1 MNKTWKRQVFRH
13 TALYTAIL
21 MFSHTGGGGGAQAQT
36 QTQTH
41 KYAIVMNGQ
50 NLPEVKWGQDYKKL
64 AQKSNERQFTH
75 TTNFHIKKNVTL
87 SFNNIDEVVAEK
99 KDVVVFGTA
108 TYLPPYGKVSGFD
121 ADKLKKRGD
130 ALGWIKTT
138 KPGLV
143 GYSYEGVTCQNN
155 YNNASSGCPE
165 LIYKTQ
171 FSFGQQG
178 LKKKTTGGL
187 DIAEDKSRDNSP
199 IYKLQDYPG
208 LGVSFNLSSE
218 SLVKSIKYNKIIS
231 SFSEGVTQQNG
242 TQNQHKDK
250 NLVYTTGDYQY
261 KNKYSSRYVGQNEHS
276 AIAFYLN
283 AKLHLLDKKNIK
295 NIAQG
300 KTVNL
305 GTLKSYV
312 EPTAEWKN
320 KRQNYFQGNWTF
332 EDKGTVSVKL
342 KLPEVKAGRC
352 VNKNN
357 PNPNAKAPSP
367 ALTAPALWFGPVQ
380 NGKVQM
386 YSASV
391 STYPDSSSSQI
402 FLQNLSRKD
411 DTSKPGRYSLKPL
424 STSEIKSKEPN
435 FTGRQTIIRLD
446 GRVQQIKLGQS
457 NNEVVGF
464 NGNSNNATFGIV
476 SEGSF
481 MPDTSEWKKVLLP
494 WTVRVFA
501 DDSKFKE
508 FNKEEKDNKP
518 KYSQKYRSRDN
529 GKRERNLGDIV
540 NSPIVAVGGY
550 LATSAN
556 DGMVHIF
563 KKGNGGDERNYSLKL
578 SYIPG
583 TMPRKDI
590 ENKDSTL
597 AKELRA
603 FAEKGYVGDRYGVDG
618 GFVLRQVNLNGKD
631 HVFMFGAMGFGGRGA
646 YALDL
651 TKADGSDPT
660 KASLFDVKDNGNN
673 GNNGNNRVELGYTV
687 GTPQIGK
694 THNGKYA
701 AFLASGYA
709 TKKIDDPTNKTA
721 LYVYDLENNGNLIKK
736 IEVKDGKGGLS
747 SPTLVDKDL
756 DGTVD
761 IAYAGDRGGKM
772 YRFDL
777 SGQSPDQWT
786 VRPIF
791 EGTKPIT
798 SAPAISQLKDK
809 RVVIFGT
816 GSDLSEED
824 VDNMEEQYIYGIF
837 DDDTATTGTVNFSGS
852 GGGLLEQV
860 LSRDNDNKTLF
871 LTDYKRS
878 DGSGS
883 KGWVVKLKDGQRV
896 TVKPTVV
903 LRTAFVTIRK
913 YNDGGCGAETAILG
927 INTADGGKLTKK
939 SARPIVPD
947 ANKDVAQYSGHKQT
961 TKGKSI
967 PIGCMQKGN
976 EIVCPNGYV
985 YDKPVNVRYLDEKK
999 TDGFST
1005 TADGDAGGSG
1015 IDPAGKRSGKN
1026 NRCFSQKGVRTLL
1039 MNDLDSLDITGPTC
1053 GMKRISWREVFY

>member
-1 MNKTWKRQVFRH
+1 MNKTLKRRVFRH
-13 TALYTAIL
+13 TALYAAIL
-21 MFSHTGGGGGAQAQT
+21 MFSHTGGGGAMA
-36 QTQTH
+36 QTH
-41 KYAIVMNGQ
+41 KYAIIMNERNQ
-50 NLPEVKWGQDYKKL
+50 PEVKQEGSYSTLREKDRERKFIYNNSGQGGGSVFFDNTDTL
-64 AQKSNERQFTH
+64 VSRQSGT
-75 TTNFHIKKNVTL
+75 
-87 SFNNIDEVVAEK
+87 A
-99 KDVVVFGTA
+99 VFGTA

-121 ADKLKKRGD
+121 AYGLKERNNAVD
-130 ALGWIKTT
+130 WIRTT
-138 KPGLV
+138 QPGLA
-143 GYSYEGVTCQNN
+143 GYVYTDVICRDIKQCPQLVYETKF
-155 YNNASSGCPE
+155 A
-165 LIYKTQ
+165 
-171 FSFGQQG
+171 FSNKD
-178 LKKKTTGGL
+178 LAKKAGGL
-187 DIAEDKSRDNSP
+187 DRHLDPSRENSP
-199 IYKLQDYPG
+199 IYKLKDHPW
-208 LGVSFNLSSE
+208 LGVSFNLGVENTAKDGRSS
-218 SLVKSIKYNKIIS
+218 SRLIS
-231 SFSEGVTQQNG
+231 SFSEDNNNQTIVSTTRDHPISLGDQQREH
-242 TQNQHKDK
+242 TAV
-250 NLVYTTGDYQY
+250 VY
-261 KNKYSSRYVGQNEHS
+261 
-276 AIAFYLN
+276 YLN
-283 AKLHLLDKKNIK
+283 AKLHLLDKKQIQNITD
-295 NIAQG
+295 
-300 KTVNL
+300 KTVQL
-305 GTLKSYV
+305 GVLKPSIDVRQQKGANWLSFWASWDIKDTGQIPV
-312 EPTAEWKN
+312 ELGL
-320 KRQNYFQGNWTF
+320 QQ
-332 EDKGTVSVKL
+332 
-342 KLPEVKAGRC
+342 VKAGRC
-352 VNKNN
+352 INKDN
-357 PNPNAKAPSP
+357 PNPKSKAPSP
-367 ALTAPALWFGPVQ
+367 ALTAPALWFGAGQ
-380 NGKVQM
+380 NGKMEM

-391 STYPDSSSSQI
+391 STYPDSSSSRI
-402 FLQNLSRKD
+402 FLQNLKRKTD
-411 DTSKPGRYSLKPL
+411 PNKPGRYSLADL
-424 STSEIKSKEPN
+424 TKSDIESRQPG
-435 FTGRQTIIRLD
+435 FTGRQTVIRLD
-446 GRVQQIKLGQS
+446 SGVQQIKLQG
-457 NNEVVGF
+457 NEVANF
-464 NGNSNNATFGIV
+464 NGNDGTNDTFGIV

-494 WTVRVFA
+494 WTVRA
-501 DDSKFKE
+501 SNNDNQFKT
-508 FNKEEKDNKP
+508 FNQEEKDGKP

-529 GKRERNLGDIV
+529 NKGERNLGDIV

-563 KKGNGGDERNYSLKL
+563 KQSGGDKRSYNLKL

-583 TMPRKDI
+583 TMPRKNI
-590 ENKDSTL
+590 ENQDSTL

-618 GFVLRQVNLNGKD
+618 GFVLRQVELSGQK

-651 TKADGSDPT
+651 TKIDSNNPT
-660 KASLFDVKDNGNN
+660 AVSLFDVKHDNSGNN
-673 GNNGNNRVELGYTV
+673 SNNSNNSNNRVELGYTV

-694 THNGKYA
+694 THDGKYA

-709 TKKIDDPTNKTA
+709 TKEITSGDNKTA
-721 LYVYDLENNGNLIKK
+721 LYVYDLESSGTLIKK
-736 IEVKDGKGGLS
+736 IDVPGGKGGLS

-761 IAYAGDRGGKM
+761 IAYAGDRGGSM

-777 SGQSPDQWT
+777 KDWS
-786 VRPIF
+786 VRTIF
-791 EGTKPIT
+791 QGTKPIT

-824 VDNMEEQYIYGIF
+824 VDKKDEQYIYGIF

-913 YNDGGCGAETAILG
+913 YKDNGCGAETAILG

-939 SARPIVPD
+939 SARPIVPE
-947 ANKDVAQYSGHKQT
+947 ANQAVAQYSGHKQT
-961 TKGKSI
+961 AKGKSI
-967 PIGCMQKGN
+967 PIGCMWKNN
-976 EIVCPNGYV
+976 ETVCPNGYV

-1015 IDPAGKRSGKN
+1015 IDPDGKRAGKN

-1039 MNDLDSLDITGPTC
+1039 MNDLDSLDITGP
-1053 GMKRISWREVFY
+1053 

>member
-21 MFSHTGGGGGAQAQT
+21 MFSHTGGGGGQAQA

-41 KYAIVMNGQ
+41 KYAIVLNAQ
-50 NLPEVKWGQDYKKL
+50 KLPEVKWGSSYTSLGHKDKDL
-64 AQKSNERQFTH
+64 QFTH
-75 TTNFHIKKNVTL
+75 TSNFGIKKNIIL
-87 SFNNIDEVVAEK
+87 SFNNTDEVVAQK
-99 KDVVVFGTA
+99 NGIVVFGAA

-121 ADKLKKRGD
+121 TQKLTERGN
-130 ALGWIKTT
+130 ALDWINTT
-138 KPGLV
+138 RPGLV
-143 GYSYEGVTCQNN
+143 GYSYEDVTCN
-155 YNNASSGCPE
+155 SSNCPE
-165 LIYKTQ
+165 VSYKTQ
-171 FSFGQQG
+171 FTFDKHQ
-178 LKKKTTGGL
+178 LAKKKTDNKL
-187 DIAEDKSRDNSP
+187 DIYEDKSRDNSP
-199 IYKLQDYPG
+199 IYKLPDYPG
-208 LGVSFNLSSE
+208 LGVSFNLSGE
-218 SLVKSIKYNKIIS
+218 STVKPKRLSQLVS
-231 SFSEGVTQQNG
+231 SFSEDVTQQNG
-242 TQNQHKDK
+242 ANSPYKDK
-250 NLVYTTGDYQY
+250 NLVYTTDDYRNQGNHNHQD
-261 KNKYSSRYVGQNEHS
+261 KHH
-276 AIAFYLN
+276 AIIFYLN
-283 AKLHLLDKKNIK
+283 AKLHLLDKKQIK

-300 KTVNL
+300 KTFNL
-305 GTLKSYV
+305 GTLKPRIDLT
-312 EPTAEWKN
+312 EAWKN
-320 KRQNYFQGNWTF
+320 RNRGFFNNGNWTF
-332 EDKGTVSVKL
+332 EDKGEVSVKL

-352 VNKNN
+352 TNATH
-357 PNPNAKAPSP
+357 PNSKAKLPSP

-380 NGKVQM
+380 NGKAEM

-391 STYPDSSSSQI
+391 STYPDSSSSRI
-402 FLQNLSRKD
+402 FLQNLKRKTD
-411 DTSKPGRYSLKPL
+411 PGRPGRYSLADL
-424 STSEIKSKEPN
+424 AKSDIENRQPN
-435 FTGRQTIIRLD
+435 FTGRQTIIRLN
-446 GRVQQIKLGQS
+446 GGVREIKLDR
-457 NNEVVGF
+457 NNTEVVNF
-464 NGNSNNATFGIV
+464 NGNDGNNDTFGIV
-476 SEGSF
+476 KDLGVD
-481 MPDTSEWKKVLLP
+481 PDVSEWKKVLLP
-494 WTVRVFA
+494 WTVRAFNNDGRFNTV
-501 DDSKFKE
+501 
-508 FNKEEKDNKP
+508 NKEENNGKP

-529 GKRERNLGDIV
+529 GKHERNLGDIV

-563 KKGNGGDERNYSLKL
+563 KQSGGDKRSYNLKL

-590 ENKDSTL
+590 QSTESTL

-618 GFVLRQVNLNGKD
+618 GFVLRKVERNGKD

-651 TKADGSDPT
+651 TKIDSNNLTGVSM
-660 KASLFDVKDNGNN
+660 FDVQNDKNN
-673 GNNGNNRVELGYTV
+673 NKNDNNRVELGYTV

-694 THNGKYA
+694 THDGKYA

-709 TKKIDDPTNKTA
+709 TKEITSGDNKTA
-721 LYVYDLENNGNLIKK
+721 LYVYDLENNNGTPIATIN
-736 IEVKDGKGGLS
+736 VPDGKGGLS

-761 IAYAGDRGGKM
+761 IAYAGDRGGNM

-777 SGQSPDQWT
+777 SSQDPKQWSA
-786 VRPIF
+786 RAIF
-791 EGTKPIT
+791 KGDKPIT

-816 GSDLSEED
+816 GSDLSEDD
-824 VDNMEEQYIYGIF
+824 VDNNDIQSIYGIF
-837 DDDTATTGTVNFSGS
+837 DNDTDTGFAQDGL
-852 GGGLLEQV
+852 GKGLLEQK
-860 LSRDNDNKTLF
+860 LEKDKDGKTLF
-871 LTDYKRS
+871 LSDYKRS
-878 DGSGS
+878 DGSGD
-883 KGWVVKLKDGQRV
+883 KGWVVKLEAGQRV

-913 YNDGGCGAETAILG
+913 YKDNGCGAETAILG

-947 ANKDVAQYSGHKQT
+947 TNTAVAQYSGHKKGT
-961 TKGKSI
+961 NGKSI
-967 PIGCMQKGN
+967 PIGCMEKDGGT
-976 EIVCPNGYV
+976 VCPNGYV

-1015 IDPAGKRSGKN
+1015 IDPDGKRSGKN

-1053 GMKRISWREVFY
+1053 GMKRISWREVFF

>member
-1 MNKTWKRQVFRH
+1 RQ
-13 TALYTAIL
+13 
-21 MFSHTGGGGGAQAQT
+21 
-36 QTQTH
+36 
-41 KYAIVMNGQ
+41 YAIIMNEGNQ
-50 NLPEVKWGQDYKKL
+50 PEVQWNGSYSIKDKDRKREY
-64 AQKSNERQFTH
+64 TH
-75 TTNFHIKKNVTL
+75 HNHSRGGSSV
-87 SFNNIDEVVAEK
+87 SFNNSDELVSQQSGTA
-99 KDVVVFGTA
+99 VFGTA

-121 ADKLKKRGD
+121 ADGLNKRGN
-130 ALGWIKTT
+130 AAGWIRTT
-138 KPGLV
+138 RIALA
-143 GYSYEGVTCQNN
+143 GYSYEGVVCRSGT
-155 YNNASSGCPE
+155 GCPK
-165 LIYKTQ
+165 LVYKTR
-171 FSFGQQG
+171 FSFDNPDLVKNAGR
-178 LKKKTTGGL
+178 L
-187 DIAEDKSRDNSP
+187 DRHTDPSRENSP
-199 IYKLQDYPG
+199 IYKLKDYPW
-208 LGVSFNLSSE
+208 LGVSFNLGAE
-218 SLVKSIKYNKIIS
+218 GTTKDGKTINKLVS
-231 SFSEGVTQQNG
+231 SFDEKNSSN
-242 TQNQHKDK
+242 N
-250 NLVYTTGDYQY
+250 NLVYTTEGRDISLGDWQREKTAMAY
-261 KNKYSSRYVGQNEHS
+261 
-276 AIAFYLN
+276 YLN
-283 AKLHLLDKKNIK
+283 AKLHLLDKKGIK
-295 NIAQG
+295 DITN
-300 KTVNL
+300 KTVQL
-305 GTLKSYV
+305 GVLRPSIDVRLQRNTGLAGLLNFWASWDIKDNGQI
-312 EPTAEWKN
+312 P
-320 KRQNYFQGNWTF
+320 
-332 EDKGTVSVKL
+332 VKL
-342 KLPEVKAGRC
+342 GLPEVKAGRC
-352 VNKNN
+352 INANN
-357 PNPNAKAPSP
+357 PNKSTKAPSP

-380 NGKVQM
+380 NGKMEM

-391 STYPDSSSSQI
+391 STYPDSSSSRI
-402 FLQNLSRKD
+402 FLQNLKRKTD
-411 DTSKPGRYSLKPL
+411 PGKPGRHSLETL
-424 STSEIKSKEPN
+424 TENDIKSREPN
-435 FTGRQTIIRLD
+435 FTGRQTIIRLN
-446 GRVQQIKLGQS
+446 GGVREIKLDK
-457 NNEVVGF
+457 NNTEVVNF
-464 NGNSNNATFGIV
+464 NGNDGNNDTFGIV
-476 SEGSF
+476 KDLGVE
-481 MPDTSEWKKVLLP
+481 PDTSEWKKVLLP
-494 WTVRVFA
+494 WTVRA
-501 DDSKFKE
+501 SNNDNQFKT
-508 FNKEEKDNKP
+508 FNQEEKDGKP

-529 GKRERNLGDIV
+529 NGNRDLGDIV

-563 KKGNGGDERNYSLKL
+563 KKGNGGDAHNYSLKL

-590 ENKDSTL
+590 ENKESTL

-603 FAEKGYVGDRYGVDG
+603 FAEKSYVGDRYGVDG
-618 GFVLRQVNLNGKD
+618 GFVLRQYKD
-631 HVFMFGAMGFGGRGA
+631 RVFMFGAMGFGGRGA

-660 KASLFDVKDNGNN
+660 AVSLFDVKHDNN
-673 GNNGNNRVELGYTV
+673 GKNSNNSVQLGYTV

-694 THNGKYA
+694 THNDKYA

-721 LYVYDLENNGNLIKK
+721 LYVYDLENNGTLIRK

-761 IAYAGDRGGKM
+761 IAYAGDRGGNM

-777 SGQSPDQWT
+777 SSQSPDQWT

-824 VDNMEEQYIYGIF
+824 VDNTDEQYIYGIF
-837 DDDTATTGTVNFSGS
+837 DDDTATTGSVNFSGS

-860 LSRDNDNKTLF
+860 LEQKDKTLF

-878 DGSGS
+878 DGSGN

-903 LRTAFVTIRK
+903 LRTAFVTIHK
-913 YNDGGCGAETAILG
+913 YTGTDKCGAETAILG

-939 SARPIVPD
+939 SARPIVPE
-947 ANKDVAQYSGHKQT
+947 ANTAVAQYSGHKKGT
-961 TKGKSI
+961 NGKSI

-1015 IDPAGKRSGKN
+1015 IDPDGKRAGKN

-1039 MNDLDSLDITGPTC
+1039 MNDLDSLDITGPMC

>member
-1 MNKTWKRQVFRH
+1 
-13 TALYTAIL
+13 
-21 MFSHTGGGGGAQAQT
+21 
-36 QTQTH
+36 
-41 KYAIVMNGQ
+41 
-50 NLPEVKWGQDYKKL
+50 
-64 AQKSNERQFTH
+64 
-75 TTNFHIKKNVTL
+75 
-87 SFNNIDEVVAEK
+87 
-99 KDVVVFGTA
+99 
-108 TYLPPYGKVSGFD
+108 
-121 ADKLKKRGD
+121 
-130 ALGWIKTT
+130 
-138 KPGLV
+138 
-143 GYSYEGVTCQNN
+143 
-155 YNNASSGCPE
+155 
-165 LIYKTQ
+165 
-171 FSFGQQG
+171 
-178 LKKKTTGGL
+178 
-187 DIAEDKSRDNSP
+187 
-199 IYKLQDYPG
+199 
-208 LGVSFNLSSE
+208 
-218 SLVKSIKYNKIIS
+218 
-231 SFSEGVTQQNG
+231 
-242 TQNQHKDK
+242 
-250 NLVYTTGDYQY
+250 
-261 KNKYSSRYVGQNEHS
+261 
-276 AIAFYLN
+276 
-283 AKLHLLDKKNIK
+283 
-295 NIAQG
+295 
-300 KTVNL
+300 
-305 GTLKSYV
+305 
-312 EPTAEWKN
+312 
-320 KRQNYFQGNWTF
+320 
-332 EDKGTVSVKL
+332 
-342 KLPEVKAGRC
+342 
-352 VNKNN
+352 
-357 PNPNAKAPSP
+357 
-367 ALTAPALWFGPVQ
+367 TAPALWFGPVQ

-391 STYPDSSSSQI
+391 STYPDSSSSRI
-402 FLQNLSRKD
+402 YLQNLKRKD
-411 DTSKPGRYSLKPL
+411 DPGRPGRYSLATL
-424 STSEIKSKEPN
+424 NKSDIESREPT
-435 FTGRQTIIRLD
+435 FTGRQTVIRLD
-446 GRVQQIKLGQS
+446 KGVHQIKLKG
-457 NNEVVGF
+457 NEVEGF
-464 NGNSNNATFGIV
+464 KGNNGNDTFGIV

-481 MPDTSEWKKVLLP
+481 MPDASEWKKVLLP
-494 WTVRVFA
+494 WTVRGFA
-501 DDSKFKE
+501 DDSKFKA
-508 FNKEEKDNKP
+508 FNKEKNNDNKP
-518 KYSQKYRSRDN
+518 KYSQRYRIRENGNN
-529 GKRERNLGDIV
+529 GKRDLGDIV
-540 NSPIVAVGGY
+540 NSPIVAVGEY

-563 KKGNGGDERNYSLKL
+563 KKGNGGDARDYSLKL

-590 ENKDSTL
+590 QSQDSTL

-618 GFVLRQVNLNGKD
+618 GFVLRQVNNLNGQD
-631 HVFMFGAMGFGGRGA
+631 RVFMFGAMGFGGRGA

-651 TKADGSDPT
+651 TKADGNDPT

-709 TKKIDDPTNKTA
+709 TKEITSGENKTA
-721 LYVYDLENNGNLIKK
+721 LYVYDLENNNGTPIAK
-736 IEVKDGKGGLS
+736 IEVPNGKGGLS

-756 DGTVD
+756 DGTID

-777 SGQSPDQWT
+777 SSQSPDQWT

-816 GSDLSEED
+816 GSDLSEDD
-824 VDNMEEQYIYGIF
+824 VDKMDEQYIYGIF
-837 DDDTATTGTVNFSGS
+837 DDDTETTGNVKVDLKGL
-852 GGGLLEQV
+852 GGGLLEQH
-860 LSRDNDNKTLF
+860 LTQEDKTLF

-878 DGSGS
+878 DGSGN

-903 LRTAFVTIRK
+903 LRTAFVTIHK
-913 YNDGGCGAETAILG
+913 YTGNDKCGAETAILG

-947 ANKDVAQYSGHKQT
+947 ANTKVAQYSGDKKT
-961 TKGKSI
+961 SSGKSI

-1053 GMKRISWREVFY
+1053 GMKRISWREIFY